1 MTIDLLIRFSANAKT
16 LDCFEALLELQD
28 LTQDDEMLTV
38 AFSLLDTE
46 DQGQKTRQMAALDKL
61 VSQLGAADVAELVRQ
76 KLPTLLQLNAADA
89 SKRWRF
95 IQLATAHLNAM
106 DNGNEFLLH
115 QLLEMASSP
124 TTLLDVKL
132 KSINLLTAA
141 LMNSSSSFSVLP
153 WDSGSDVHT
162 VWDGPHLELRHR
174 CQPPR
179 HCCRMRRHGSA
190 RTP

>member
-1 MTIDLLIRFSANAKT
+1 
-16 LDCFEALLELQD
+16 
-28 LTQDDEMLTV
+28 MLTV

-61 VSQLGAADVAELVRQ
+61 ASQLGAADVAELVRQ
-76 KLPTLLQLNAADA
+76 KLPTLLQLNAAGA

-141 LMNSSSSFSVLP
+141 LMNSSSSFSYN
-153 WDSGSDVHT
+153 SGIGVRDDQLLKAFNFKT
-162 VWDGPHLELRHR
+162 FL
-174 CQPPR
+174 Q
-179 HCCRMRRHGSA
+179 
-190 RTP
+190 